1 MEHTDLKSMTQQNLP
16 EDQQIVRLFFQRS
29 EKAITYTR
37 QKYGSLCISVAR
49 RILSDPRDAEECVND
64 TYLHAWN
71 AIPPEKPDSLKAFLA
86 RITRKLAL
94 DRYDYNTADQ
104 RNTALTEAF
113 EQLEPWLTVKT
124 GESEAELDSAEIN
137 RVLNSFLRKQTLEAR
152 TLFLRRYWYGES
164 IRELAKACHM
174 SESMVKSSLFRTRNK
189 LRKELEKEGIS
200 Q

>member
-16 EDQQIVRLFFQRS
+16 EDQQIVRLFFKRS

-86 RITRKLAL
+86 RITRNLAL

-164 IRELAKACHM
+164 IRELATACHM

>member
-1 MEHTDLKSMTQQNLP
+1 MEHTDLKSMTQQNLT
-16 EDQQIVRLFFQRS
+16 EDQQIVRLFFKRS

-86 RITRKLAL
+86 RITRNLAL

-137 RVLNSFLRKQTLEAR
+137 RALNSFLRKQTLEAR

-164 IRELAKACHM
+164 IRELAQACHM

>member
-16 EDQQIVRLFFQRS
+16 EDQQIVRLFFKRS

-86 RITRKLAL
+86 RITRNLAL

-152 TLFLRRYWYGES
+152 TLVLRRYWCGES

>member
-1 MEHTDLKSMTQQNLP
+1 MELTDLISMTQQNLP
-16 EDQQIVRLFFQRS
+16 EDQQIVRLFFKRS

-86 RITRKLAL
+86 RITRNLAL

-152 TLFLRRYWYGES
+152 TLFLRRYWYVES

>member
-1 MEHTDLKSMTQQNLP
+1 MEHTDLKSMTQQNLT
-16 EDQQIVRLFFQRS
+16 EDQQIVRLFFKRS

-86 RITRKLAL
+86 RITRNLAL

-124 GESEAELDSAEIN
+124 GESETELDSAEIN

-152 TLFLRRYWYGES
+152 TLFLRRYWYGKS

>member
-16 EDQQIVRLFFQRS
+16 EDQQIVRLFFKRS

-86 RITRKLAL
+86 RITRNLAL
-94 DRYDYNTADQ
+94 DRYDYNTADK

-164 IRELAKACHM
+164 IRELAKVCHM

>member
-1 MEHTDLKSMTQQNLP
+1 MEYTDLRSMPQQNLP
-16 EDQQIVRLFFQRS
+16 EDRQIVRLFFQRS

-37 QKYGSLCISVAR
+37 QKYGSLCSSVAR
-49 RILSDPRDAEECVND
+49 RILSDSRDAEECVND

-86 RITRKLAL
+86 RITRNLAL

-174 SESMVKSSLFRTRNK
+174 SESMVKSSLFRTRN
-189 LRKELEKEGIS
+189 
-200 Q
+200 

>member
-16 EDQQIVRLFFQRS
+16 EDQQIVRLFFKRS

-86 RITRKLAL
+86 RITRNLAL

-164 IRELAKACHM
+164 TRELAKACHM

>member
-16 EDQQIVRLFFQRS
+16 EDQQIVRLFFKRS

-86 RITRKLAL
+86 RITRNLAL

-152 TLFLRRYWYGES
+152 TLVLRRYWYGES
-164 IRELAKACHM
+164 IRGLAKAFHM

>member
-86 RITRKLAL
+86 RITRNLAL

-152 TLFLRRYWYGES
+152 TLFPVSYTHLTLPTTSR
-164 IRELAKACHM
+164 
-174 SESMVKSSLFRTRNK
+174 V
-189 LRKELEKEGIS
+189 
-200 Q
+200 